1 MSTAMSDALRQA
13 GEVELPRFTT
23 EELTAIG
30 AEDVSIVQRQG
41 LPEWLGQWPDEAR
54 TAILATALRAVVARG
69 LVRSPT
75 PAELAAAR
83 ESGRLDIEPLGDLR
97 LILSARR
104 APDYVV
110 LVLRET
116 YVGALYGFTGPDGGP
131 ALVHEEVTP
140 EGFHSFRLRTP
151 ENAVEALA
159 QVADPDAGAR
169 ADGPEL
175 GEPEPGSP
183 AQIAASVTGL
193 GPGLTR
199 FEAVHQREA
208 GDRRTQLT
216 VEEVDAG
223 VRVLTATFGVAPRPA
238 AAREASAAGLR
249 RCLQA
254 LLNDADDV
262 FA

>member
-1 MSTAMSDALRQA
+1 MASRYMNYMRKNAK
-13 GEVELPRFTT
+13 
-23 EELTAIG
+23 
-30 AEDVSIVQRQG
+30 
-41 LPEWLGQWPDEAR
+41 
-54 TAILATALRAVVARG
+54 
-69 LVRSPT
+69 
-75 PAELAAAR
+75 
-83 ESGRLDIEPLGDLR
+83 
-97 LILSARR
+97 
-104 APDYVV
+104 VV
-110 LVLRET
+110 LVFMGIVCMVT
-116 YVGALYGFTGPDGGP
+116 FVPGFVSQECATWTAGLK
-131 ALVHEEVTP
+131 A
-140 EGFHSFRLRTP
+140 
-151 ENAVEALA
+151 EAARRGLDPRNLDQLFSIQAGWEQAHPRPGSTLA